1 MNSIDKYILMHEYN
15 PIYLSQPHTLL
26 EYSIDRWLFFKIH
39 LFFILQICI
48 KRHLLPSCLCL
59 QLDRL
64 WAVLSGTGIFLLEQ
78 RITVIRDQLAITC
91 RTLLPINK
99 AHCTVLFSFLYISYL
114 SCSEFIFFF
123 STGQVSHSS
132 GRKGGGVFQITL
144 WQSHNYSIGLPNT
157 WVSSG

>member
-1 MNSIDKYILMHEYN
+1 MNIILFTFLSPIHLQNIQLIDDFFLKYI
-15 PIYLSQPHTLL
+15 
-26 EYSIDRWLFFKIH
+26 F
-39 LFFILQICI
+39 FFILQICI

-91 RTLLPINK
+91 RTLLPIDK

-114 SCSEFIFFF
+114 SYSEFIFFF
-123 STGQVSHSS
+123 QLDRYPRAQGEREGEFSKLPFDSHT
-132 GRKGGGVFQITL
+132 ITQQGSL
-144 WQSHNYSIGLPNT
+144 IPGSPLGKIDQE
-157 WVSSG
+157 

>member
-26 EYSIDRWLFFKIH
+26 EYSIDRWLFLKYIF
-39 LFFILQICI
+39 FFILQICI

-91 RTLLPINK
+91 RTLLPIDK

-114 SCSEFIFFF
+114 SYSEFIFFF
-123 STGQVSHSS
+123 FNWTGIPQLREN
-132 GRKGGGVFQITL
+132 GRGSFP
-144 WQSHNYSIGLPNT
+144 NYPLTVTQLLNGAP
-157 WVSSG
+157 